1 VVASQYLTVVELLNA
16 PLGLALRSVPP
27 GSAGGP
33 AGVTGQQTYE
43 ELTNIILRASAL
55 ADSHC
60 QQVLG
65 ATVDSEEKWTGSGLA
80 GIDHNGYLWVHTD
93 YWPLLTVESF
103 QYAYPATGGT
113 AWTSVAVTEL
123 ILFRERIV
131 YPSAFPQRGMP
142 PLRVQY
148 TYLNGWPNTLLT
160 SPLVTGA
167 TLLPVADATGMV
179 PGSRL
184 TVYDEG
190 NTEQVSVAGNWS
202 AVTGPAN
209 VALTAGTMF
218 AHTPIVRPAAA
229 PAQPYDVA
237 VSALPADV
245 KQAVLLI
252 CKALLEVRGANALVM
267 GRTGGIS
274 GNLPPAQ
281 PAAAKIPL
289 EAQQVLDHYRRLL

>member
-1 VVASQYLTVVELLNA
+1 MPSQYLTVAELLNA
-16 PLGLALRSVPP
+16 PLGLALRSVPAV
-27 GSAGGP
+27 GATGP

-43 ELTNIILRASAL
+43 ELTNVILRASAL

-93 YWPLLTVESF
+93 YWPLLAVESF
-103 QYAYPATGGT
+103 QYAYPATNGT
-113 AWTSVAVTEL
+113 SWTAVAVTDL

-131 YPSAFPQRGMP
+131 YPGVFPQRGMP
-142 PLRVQY
+142 PLRLQY

-160 SPLVTGA
+160 APVAAGA

-184 TVYDEG
+184 IIYDEG
-190 NTEQVSVAGNWS
+190 NTEQVNVAGNWS
-202 AVTGPAN
+202 AVTGPAS
-209 VALTAGTMF
+209 VALAVGTMF
-218 AHTPIVRPAAA
+218 AHTPIFRPATP

-245 KQAVLLI
+245 KQAVLVI

-267 GRTGGIS
+267 GRTGGVS
-274 GNLPPAQ
+274 GSAAPVPPAVT
-281 PAAAKIPL
+281 KIPP